1 MAGKDQAQNTGVPR
15 MANHD
20 IRLLVLG
27 GESNV
32 EAEGASNVYYASW
45 KELEGGK
52 PSK

>member
-1 MAGKDQAQNTGVPR
+1 MPGKDQAQNTGVPR

-27 GESNV
+27 GESHV

-45 KELEGGK
+45 KEIARGEPRK
-52 PSK
+52 